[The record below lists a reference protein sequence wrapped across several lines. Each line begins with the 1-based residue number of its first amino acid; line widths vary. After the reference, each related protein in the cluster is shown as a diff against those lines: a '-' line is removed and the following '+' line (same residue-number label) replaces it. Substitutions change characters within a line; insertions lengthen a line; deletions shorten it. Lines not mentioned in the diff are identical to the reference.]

1 MSQAQ
6 LSAIVTALEDL
17 TARISVMAEEAAGD
31 GDDATGDSAGSSL
44 FEVERSL
51 RGALRRLDTIRS

>member
-17 TARISVMAEEAAGD
+17 TARISVMAEEAAD

-51 RGALRRLDTIRS
+51 RGALRRLDAIRS